1 MMESSR
7 RGFIVG
13 AAVAGA
19 ALGAC
24 KEASPQEEDVAPPE
38 DLMREH
44 GVLNRILLI
53 YDEGVRRLEARE
65 TLPLDAL
72 RASAS
77 TT

>member
-7 RGFIVG
+7 RGFIMG

-24 KEASPQEEDVAPPE
+24 KKASPEEEDVAPPE

-53 YDEGVRRLEARE
+53 YDEGVSSRRA
-65 TLPLDAL
+65 
-72 RASAS
+72 
-77 TT
+77 